1 MLTAKQFQQAAGV
14 GDYQRDAWYPHVVA
28 TMNKYG
34 ISNPI
39 RQAHFLAQVGHE
51 SGGFSRIQ
59 ENLNYSVSAL
69 LMLFAKRISAEDA
82 KRLGRQTGEK
92 VVPKPRQE
100 EIANIIYANRNGNGG
115 VNSGDGYRYRG
126 RGLIQITGRSNY
138 AALVNQMGVDIVA
151 DPDALTNYALAAES
165 AGAWWKNHG
174 LNEIADTDDVS
185 RITRI
190 INGGTNGLDDRTS
203 RLTKAKGILCSV

>member
-1 MLTAKQFQQAAGV
+1 MLTAKQFQQATGI
-14 GDYQRDAWYPHVVA
+14 GDYQRDVWYPHIFA

-34 ISNPI
+34 INTSL

-69 LMLFAKRISAEDA
+69 LMLFARRIGSEDA
-82 KRLGRQTGEK
+82 KRLGRQAGEK
-92 VVPKPRQE
+92 VVPKLRQE
-100 EIANIIYANRNGNGG
+100 QIANIIYANRNGNGG
-115 VNSGDGYRYRG
+115 VSSGDGYRYRG
-126 RGLIQITGRSNY
+126 RGLIQITGRANY
-138 AALVNQMGVDIVA
+138 AALVNQLGIDIVS
-151 DPDALTNYALAAES
+151 DPDALTSYGLAAES

-174 LNEIADTDDVS
+174 LNQIADTDDVS

-190 INGGTNGLDDRTS
+190 INGGTNGLDDRKS